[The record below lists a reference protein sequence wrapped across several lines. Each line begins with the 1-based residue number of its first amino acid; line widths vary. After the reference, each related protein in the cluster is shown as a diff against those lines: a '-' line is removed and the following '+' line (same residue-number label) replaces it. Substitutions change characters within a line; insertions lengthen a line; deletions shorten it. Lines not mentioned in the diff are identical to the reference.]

1 MSKNSGHDVNFYA
14 RLFLKRV
21 ILMKFMRFLGI
32 LWLLIPCV
40 SFAAGSTDFQNATKL
55 LTAARRG
62 DIQTVQVLINAGV
75 DVDYV
80 DSTGL
85 SLVCTAVM
93 NNDTRAIQILE
104 MYGADASDCD
114 KQIKKYKQ
122 KTKVAA
128 RGEEYGF
135 FSGLSS
141 TQILALSAVGV
152 AAVLGGVV
160 LLTKVFDDDG
170 GHGSSGTNGDRPN
183 KNPDDSSA
191 TVSGT
196 NLFAQNLPYGPGC
209 IGDTCS
215 QDYELW
221 EQMRDFEYMS
231 NNGFNY
237 LMVARAYDPFVRG
250 YLGMATVRNDTTKV
264 IFDLSKYPFQQE
276 VGGGK
281 PVNVAVV
288 TGSGV
293 NATGSAMDGL
303 IYWFDETQ
311 KNSLISFCN
320 STDGSVSAAC
330 QEAVDASVKTSHKY
344 YNYSGATAG
353 TSENASF
360 DLSGSGTVFG
370 LANADDTKFA
380 KIIAGWEGDE
390 VGTQDYYGFIPNGQL
405 TVYKTGNGNAWVDPT
420 TPVSTTYHIAGDNV
434 AVGDTF
440 NLFGGTLTVTEVNN
454 GAFVATSGG
463 DTYHGYII
471 GDKLFIDSNADG
483 NTNQMYVFN
492 GTNLDLSKELA
503 VADYKN
509 YAAIYDAVQ
518 LRDSGNYV
526 SNVVANLS
534 LPATSVALDYA
545 TVAAAKMLNDA
556 ATTDALKKSVYKG
569 LINNYYNLNS
579 ADDGTMNQPGTD
591 AENAFVS
598 LGNYQQQILVNSAG
612 HNLVGL
618 GAGQSLA
625 PLVATFENFAP
636 VVYNN
641 LQNLFMTV
649 VAVSPAD
656 GTQNKTISQYNESG
670 AGKIELSTW
679 QDVNDNTINYSSRIC
694 GLTGTGNGGA
704 MNPWCFA
711 APGTTDLEATA
722 AMAGSVALVKS
733 AFNYMTPKEIFL
745 LLALTADGPYL
756 GTDPTTDV
764 GWKTKD
770 GTDNGHDL
778 INYLRGMYTLPGDLN
793 TSNEQ
798 YLESFKTAF
807 GFGLI
812 NLERATKPGTNIY
825 YFGSDKNV
833 IVSSDGVSY
842 WRKAPASSSSSSS
855 ARASSVF
862 SLTNSGAI
870 KTSFFDVIESS
881 DGSISLPRVW
891 NMTLTG
897 DNSRHGLY
905 MGDVLGEFSVDST
918 NKRQSKI
925 DNMTFE
931 MALSPRAYNDNLN
944 GLDDLR
950 VNFSNEK
957 YDVYARY
964 QRHLTNG
971 ESRFGGRANGV
982 LALVANSVESGAKYK
997 IGNFAFGAHAFSGN
1011 ITDENLLEN
1020 DPVVSSQFEPK
1031 RLGLANGASVDTEYN
1046 NGKFGLNVS
1055 FGSMN
1060 ETDTVLGM
1068 QSDGLVALN
1077 GGNTQYFDTVATYN
1091 PFDWMKITARAT
1103 FANTDAKLGNG
1114 IISSLSTIKSNAFA
1128 FGFDIGGFDFTASM
1142 PLAVIDG
1149 KMGYDYADL
1158 NVVENDGKYEVVA
1171 NNPHVEY
1178 LDLSAQKRELR
1189 FDTSYKHSIGE
1200 WTDAGVGFIY
1210 RVNPNNTN
1218 AFGNESIFMFKMH
1231 HRLGI

>member
-1 MSKNSGHDVNFYA
+1 
-14 RLFLKRV
+14 
-21 ILMKFMRFLGI
+21 MKFMRFLVI

-75 DVDYV
+75 NVDYV

-93 NNDTRAIQILE
+93 NNDVRAIQILE

-114 KQIKKYKQ
+114 KQIKNYKQ

-160 LLTKVFDDDG
+160 LLTKVFDDDS
-170 GHGSSGTNGDRPN
+170 GHGSSGSSGDRPN
-183 KNPDDSSA
+183 KNPDEGGE
-191 TVSGT
+191 TVSGK

-221 EQMRDFEYMS
+221 EQMRDFEYIS
-231 NNGFNY
+231 KNGFNY

-264 IFDLSKYPFQQE
+264 IFDLSNTKYPFQQE

-353 TSENASF
+353 TGENASF
-360 DLSGSGTVFG
+360 DLSGGGGVFG
-370 LANADDTKFA
+370 LANADDTKVA

-405 TVYKTGNGNAWVDPT
+405 TVYKTGDGTSWTQIPDGS
-420 TPVSTTYHIAGDNV
+420 PVTGAYTLTDDELSALTLAD
-434 AVGDTF
+434 
-440 NLFGGTLTVTEVNN
+440 GTVLTVTSVN
-454 GAFVATSGG
+454 GDYFVAQDAESNV
-463 DTYHGYII
+463 YNGYRPGAGNNIYI
-471 GDKLFIDSNADG
+471 GAGNNINQLYVMGEENAL
-483 NTNQMYVFN
+483 TL
-492 GTNLDLSKELA
+492 TKELQSG

-509 YAAIYDAVQ
+509 YAAIHDAVQ

-534 LPATSVALDYA
+534 LPTASVSLDYA
-545 TVAAAKMLNDA
+545 TVADAKILNDA

-569 LINNYYNLNS
+569 LINNYYNLNAS
-579 ADDGTMNQPGTD
+579 DDGTVNRPGTD

-670 AGKIELSTW
+670 SGKIELSTW

-733 AFNYMTPKEIFL
+733 AFNYMTPKEVFL

-812 NLERATKPGTNIY
+812 NLERATRPGTNIY

-862 SLTNSGAI
+862 SLTTRGAI
-870 KTSFFDVIESS
+870 NTSFFDVIESA

-918 NKRQSKI
+918 NKHQNKI

-957 YDVYARY
+957 YDIDARY
-964 QRHLTNG
+964 QRYLTNG
-971 ESRFGGRANGV
+971 ENRFNGRANGV
-982 LALVANSVESGAKYK
+982 LALVANSVEAGAKYK

-1055 FGSMN
+1055 FGNMHES
-1060 ETDTVLGM
+1060 DTVLGM

-1077 GGNTQYFDTVATYN
+1077 GGNTQYVDTVAIYN

-1103 FANTDAKLGNG
+1103 FANTDAKLGDG

-1158 NVVENDGKYEVVA
+1158 SVVENDGKFEVVA

-1178 LDLSAQKRELR
+1178 LDLATQKRELR
-1189 FDTSYKHSIGE
+1189 FNTSYKHSIGE

-1210 RVNPNNTN
+1210 RINPNNTSS
-1218 AFGNESIFMFKMH
+1218 FGNESIFMFKLH